1 MFFALST
8 QPVMDFPMQTWLTP
22 TLCLSH
28 DHGWHMLEQDSG
40 DRVMIKGYANDRT
53 ITEAAQHCAANPGAP
68 QLRGNFCAMVI
79 RDGRVTITHDTDRSF
94 PLWVGKNTVTNLEP
108 MGDKV
113 LADIVLTVDGKF
125 AISQQWHTPWRHTAV
140 PNMSDEDIV
149 DNVHEILLETFDS
162 FLSHNRL
169 PLKAFLTGG
178 MDTTMA
184 WAYLDHFTKD
194 YEMVDYEYL
203 KLTPFWKRNSSKLKR
218 FWGYTQTHL
227 WSEDCVLVSGALG
240 DGSFLRGLGPAEM
253 MLQAHGTSL
262 SDVLQTKDYH
272 YKYYQTNFNKREV
285 GTMNLDIN
293 KVRGKVMDRSTN
305 NHQHWHIEQTL
316 HFTPFKDSRI
326 PALITRSSKEQVV
339 LQARNGH
346 INRLL
351 IEKLDPDK
359 LTKISAFKNHDRMG
373 NL

>member
-1 MFFALST
+1 MEF
-8 QPVMDFPMQTWLTP
+8 PVQTWLTP
-22 TLCLSH
+22 MLCLSH
-28 DHGWHMLEQDSG
+28 DNGWHMVELDEG
-40 DRVMIKGYANDRT
+40 VRVMIKGYANDRT
-53 ITEAAQHCAANPGAP
+53 ITAAARHCATNPGAP

-79 RDGRVTITHDTDRSF
+79 RDGRVTITHDIDRSF

-113 LADIVLTVDGKF
+113 LAYCVLTVDGKF
-125 AISQQWHTPWRHTAV
+125 AISRQWHTPWRHTAV

-162 FLSHNRL
+162 FLSHNTL

-203 KLTPFWKRNSSKLKR
+203 KFTPFWKRNSSKLKR
-218 FWGYTQTHL
+218 FWAYTQTHL
-227 WSEDCVLVSGALG
+227 WSEDCVLVSGAMG
-240 DGSFLRGLGPAEM
+240 DGNFMRGAFTMEM
-253 MLQAHGTSL
+253 MLQAHGTGL
-262 SDVLQTKDYH
+262 RDVLQPTDYH
-272 YKYYQTNFNKREV
+272 YKHYHKFYHGEFNKGPGVGTVDLDIAKTRDAVLNLNFN
-285 GTMNLDIN
+285 T
-293 KVRGKVMDRSTN
+293 
-305 NHQHWHIEQTL
+305 HQHWHIEQTL

-326 PALITRSSKEQVV
+326 PALITQSSKDQLVK
-339 LQARNGH
+339 QARDAH

-351 IEKLDPDK
+351 IEKLDPSK
-359 LTKISAFKNHDRMG
+359 LNKVSRIKNHNPME

>member
-53 ITEAAQHCAANPGAP
+53 IAEAARHCATNPGAP
-68 QLRGNFCAMVI
+68 QLRGNFCAMVTHG
-79 RDGRVTITHDTDRSF
+79 DVVTITHDTDRSF
-94 PLWVGKNTVTNLEP
+94 PLWVGNDTMTNLEP
-108 MGDKV
+108 MGEQV
-113 LADIVLTVDGKF
+113 WADCVLTVDGRF
-125 AISQQWHTPWRHTAV
+125 RVSRQWYKPWDRSAG
-140 PNMSDEDIV
+140 MSDMAIV

-162 FLSHNRL
+162 FLSHNRS
-169 PLKAFLTGG
+169 PLKMFVTGG

-194 YEMVDYEYL
+194 YEMLDYEYL
-203 KLTPFWKRNSSKLKR
+203 KFTPFWKRNFSKLKQ
-218 FWGYTQTHL
+218 FWGYKQTHL
-227 WSEDCVLVSGALG
+227 WSEDCILVSGAMG
-240 DGSFLRGLGPAEM
+240 DENFMRGPYTMEM
-253 MLQAHGTSL
+253 MLQSHGTGL
-262 SDVLQTKDYH
+262 ADVLHPSDYH
-272 YKYYQTNFNKREV
+272 YKYCQGYLAKGLDV
-285 GTMNLDIN
+285 GTIDSNTD
-293 KVRGKVMDRSTN
+293 KVIDAVMIRN
-305 NHQHWHIEQTL
+305 NNDHQHWHIEQTL

-326 PALITRSSKEQVV
+326 LSLITQSSKEQLI
-339 LQARNGH
+339 LQARGAH

-351 IEKLDPDK
+351 IEKLDPSK
-359 LTKISAFKNHDRMG
+359 LEKVSRFKNHDSME

>member
-1 MFFALST
+1 
-8 QPVMDFPMQTWLTP
+8 MDFPVQTWLTP

-28 DHGWHMLEQDSG
+28 DHGWHTVELDT
-40 DRVMIKGYANDRT
+40 DVRVIIKGYANDRT
-53 ITEAAQHCAANPGAP
+53 ITEAARHCATNPGAP

-94 PLWVGKNTVTNLEP
+94 PLWAGIDTVTNLEP
-108 MGDKV
+108 SGDKV
-113 LADIVLTVDGKF
+113 LADIVLTVDGTF
-125 AISQQWHTPWRHTAV
+125 TISRQWHTPWRHTAV
-140 PNMSDEDIV
+140 HNMSDAGIV

-169 PLKAFLTGG
+169 PLRAFLTGG
-178 MDTTMA
+178 IDTTMA

-194 YEMVDYEYL
+194 YELLDYEYL
-203 KLTPFWKRNSSKLKR
+203 KLTPFWKRNCSKLKR
-218 FWGYTQTHL
+218 FWGYNQMHL

-240 DGSFLRGLGPAEM
+240 DGNFLRGLCPAEM

-262 SDVLQTKDYH
+262 LDVLQTKDYH
-272 YKYYQTNFNKREV
+272 YKHCQTNFNKREV
-285 GTMNLDIN
+285 GTTNIDIN
-293 KVRGKVMDRSTN
+293 KVRGKVMDWTTN
-305 NHQHWHIEQTL
+305 DHQHWHIEQTL

-326 PALITRSSKEQVV
+326 PALITQSSKEQVV

-359 LTKISAFKNHDRMG
+359 LTKISAFKNHDRME